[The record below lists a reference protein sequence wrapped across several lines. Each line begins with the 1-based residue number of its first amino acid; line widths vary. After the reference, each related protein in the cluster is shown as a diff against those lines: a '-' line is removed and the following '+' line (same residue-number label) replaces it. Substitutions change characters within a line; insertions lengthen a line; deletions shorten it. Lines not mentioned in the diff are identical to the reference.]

1 MNELKDI
8 LNKKLKDLET
18 IQKSC
23 EKKLRYAPK
32 GSIYAIENKNTY
44 QYYWQREDGTRQYI
58 NKSNKDIIP
67 KLVQKEYEKRVWT
80 IIQNNRNC
88 IENMLNK
95 YEFKETM
102 KAYEDISHKKK
113 MFITPYVL
121 SDKEYAVTWQ
131 QEQNELKEQNMSKVS
146 EKYILT
152 GGDNAIITEKGEVV
166 RSKSEKIIA
175 DKLYM
180 KEIPYVYEQPLYL
193 KGYGYVVPDFKILNV
208 RTKKEY
214 YLEHFGMMD
223 DYEYAKNAIKKI
235 ECFQKN
241 EIYPGE
247 KLLITLEASDSPL
260 NMIILEKMV
269 NKYLL

>member
-1 MNELKDI
+1 M
-8 LNKKLKDLET
+8 KLGYLQDSRFCK
-18 IQKSC
+18 C

-67 KLVQKEYEKRVWT
+67 KLVQKEY
-80 IIQNNRNC
+80 
-88 IENMLNK
+88 
-95 YEFKETM
+95 
-102 KAYEDISHKKK
+102 
-113 MFITPYVL
+113 
-121 SDKEYAVTWQ
+121 AVTWQ

-146 EKYILT
+146 KKYILI
-152 GGDNAIITEKGEVV
+152 GGDNAIITEKGEAV

>member
-1 MNELKDI
+1 M
-8 LNKKLKDLET
+8 KLGYLQDSRFCK
-18 IQKSC
+18 C

-67 KLVQKEYEKRVWT
+67 KLVQKEY
-80 IIQNNRNC
+80 
-88 IENMLNK
+88 
-95 YEFKETM
+95 
-102 KAYEDISHKKK
+102 
-113 MFITPYVL
+113 
-121 SDKEYAVTWQ
+121 AVTWQ

-146 EKYILT
+146 EKYILI
-152 GGDNAIITEKGEVV
+152 GGDNAIITEKGEAV
-166 RSKSEKIIA
+166 RSKFEKIIA

>member
-1 MNELKDI
+1 M
-8 LNKKLKDLET
+8 
-18 IQKSC
+18 
-23 EKKLRYAPK
+23 
-32 GSIYAIENKNTY
+32 
-44 QYYWQREDGTRQYI
+44 
-58 NKSNKDIIP
+58 
-67 KLVQKEYEKRVWT
+67 
-80 IIQNNRNC
+80 
-88 IENMLNK
+88 
-95 YEFKETM
+95 
-102 KAYEDISHKKK
+102 
-113 MFITPYVL
+113 
-121 SDKEYAVTWQ
+121 
-131 QEQNELKEQNMSKVS
+131 
-146 EKYILT
+146 
-152 GGDNAIITEKGEVV
+152 
-166 RSKSEKIIA
+166 
-175 DKLYM
+175 
-180 KEIPYVYEQPLYL
+180 YL

>member
-1 MNELKDI
+1 
-8 LNKKLKDLET
+8 
-18 IQKSC
+18 
-23 EKKLRYAPK
+23 
-32 GSIYAIENKNTY
+32 
-44 QYYWQREDGTRQYI
+44 
-58 NKSNKDIIP
+58 
-67 KLVQKEYEKRVWT
+67 
-80 IIQNNRNC
+80 
-88 IENMLNK
+88 
-95 YEFKETM
+95 
-102 KAYEDISHKKK
+102 
-113 MFITPYVL
+113 
-121 SDKEYAVTWQ
+121 
-131 QEQNELKEQNMSKVS
+131 
-146 EKYILT
+146 
-152 GGDNAIITEKGEVV
+152 
-166 RSKSEKIIA
+166 
-175 DKLYM
+175 
-180 KEIPYVYEQPLYL
+180 LYL

>member
-1 MNELKDI
+1 M
-8 LNKKLKDLET
+8 KLGYLQDSRFCK
-18 IQKSC
+18 C

-67 KLVQKEYEKRVWT
+67 KLVQKEY
-80 IIQNNRNC
+80 
-88 IENMLNK
+88 
-95 YEFKETM
+95 
-102 KAYEDISHKKK
+102 
-113 MFITPYVL
+113 
-121 SDKEYAVTWQ
+121 AVTWQ

-146 EKYILT
+146 EKYILI
-152 GGDNAIITEKGEVV
+152 GGDNAIITEKGEAV

-223 DYEYAKNAIKKI
+223 DYEYVKNAIKKI

>member
-1 MNELKDI
+1 M
-8 LNKKLKDLET
+8 KLGYLQDSRFCK
-18 IQKSC
+18 C

-67 KLVQKEYEKRVWT
+67 KLVQKEY
-80 IIQNNRNC
+80 
-88 IENMLNK
+88 
-95 YEFKETM
+95 
-102 KAYEDISHKKK
+102 
-113 MFITPYVL
+113 
-121 SDKEYAVTWQ
+121 AVTLQ

-146 EKYILT
+146 EKYILI
-152 GGDNAIITEKGEVV
+152 GGDNAIITEKGEAV

>member
-1 MNELKDI
+1 M
-8 LNKKLKDLET
+8 KLGYLQDFRFCK
-18 IQKSC
+18 C

-58 NKSNKDIIP
+58 NKSNKDIVP
-67 KLVQKEYEKRVWT
+67 KLVK
-80 IIQNNRNC
+80 
-88 IENMLNK
+88 
-95 YEFKETM
+95 
-102 KAYEDISHKKK
+102 
-113 MFITPYVL
+113 
-121 SDKEYAVTWQ
+121 KEYAVTWQ

-146 EKYILT
+146 EKYILI
-152 GGDNAIITEKGEVV
+152 GGDNAIITEKGEAV

-235 ECFQKN
+235 ECFQK
-241 EIYPGE
+241 
-247 KLLITLEASDSPL
+247 K
-260 NMIILEKMV
+260 
-269 NKYLL
+269 

>member
-1 MNELKDI
+1 M
-8 LNKKLKDLET
+8 KK
-18 IQKSC
+18 
-23 EKKLRYAPK
+23 
-32 GSIYAIENKNTY
+32 
-44 QYYWQREDGTRQYI
+44 
-58 NKSNKDIIP
+58 
-67 KLVQKEYEKRVWT
+67 
-80 IIQNNRNC
+80 
-88 IENMLNK
+88 
-95 YEFKETM
+95 
-102 KAYEDISHKKK
+102 
-113 MFITPYVL
+113 
-121 SDKEYAVTWQ
+121 
-131 QEQNELKEQNMSKVS
+131 
-146 EKYILT
+146 
-152 GGDNAIITEKGEVV
+152 
-166 RSKSEKIIA
+166 
-175 DKLYM
+175 
-180 KEIPYVYEQPLYL
+180 IPYVYEQPLYL

>member
-1 MNELKDI
+1 M
-8 LNKKLKDLET
+8 KLGYLQDSRFCK
-18 IQKSC
+18 C

-67 KLVQKEYEKRVWT
+67 KLVQKEY
-80 IIQNNRNC
+80 
-88 IENMLNK
+88 
-95 YEFKETM
+95 
-102 KAYEDISHKKK
+102 
-113 MFITPYVL
+113 
-121 SDKEYAVTWQ
+121 AVTWQ

-146 EKYILT
+146 EKYILI
-152 GGDNAIITEKGEVV
+152 GGDNAIITEKGEAV

>member
-1 MNELKDI
+1 M
-8 LNKKLKDLET
+8 KLGYLQDSRFCK
-18 IQKSC
+18 C

-67 KLVQKEYEKRVWT
+67 KLVQKEY
-80 IIQNNRNC
+80 
-88 IENMLNK
+88 
-95 YEFKETM
+95 
-102 KAYEDISHKKK
+102 
-113 MFITPYVL
+113 
-121 SDKEYAVTWQ
+121 AVTWQ

-146 EKYILT
+146 EKYILI
-152 GGDNAIITEKGEVV
+152 GGDNAIITEKGEAV

-193 KGYGYVVPDFKILNV
+193 KGYGYVVTDFKILNV

>member
-1 MNELKDI
+1 
-8 LNKKLKDLET
+8 
-18 IQKSC
+18 
-23 EKKLRYAPK
+23 
-32 GSIYAIENKNTY
+32 
-44 QYYWQREDGTRQYI
+44 
-58 NKSNKDIIP
+58 
-67 KLVQKEYEKRVWT
+67 
-80 IIQNNRNC
+80 
-88 IENMLNK
+88 MLNK

-146 EKYILT
+146 EKYILI
-152 GGDNAIITEKGEVV
+152 GGDNAIITEKGEAV

-180 KEIPYVYEQPLYL
+180 KKILYVYEQPLYL

>member
-1 MNELKDI
+1 
-8 LNKKLKDLET
+8 
-18 IQKSC
+18 
-23 EKKLRYAPK
+23 
-32 GSIYAIENKNTY
+32 
-44 QYYWQREDGTRQYI
+44 
-58 NKSNKDIIP
+58 
-67 KLVQKEYEKRVWT
+67 
-80 IIQNNRNC
+80 
-88 IENMLNK
+88 MLNK

-146 EKYILT
+146 EKYILI
-152 GGDNAIITEKGEVV
+152 GGDNAIITEKGGAV

-223 DYEYAKNAIKKI
+223 GNVYVSIGYVPQN
-235 ECFQKN
+235 
-241 EIYPGE
+241 IY
-247 KLLITLEASDSPL
+247 TH
-260 NMIILEKMV
+260 
-269 NKYLL
+269 

>member
-1 MNELKDI
+1 M
-8 LNKKLKDLET
+8 KLGYLQDSRFCK
-18 IQKSC
+18 C

-67 KLVQKEYEKRVWT
+67 KLVQKEY
-80 IIQNNRNC
+80 
-88 IENMLNK
+88 
-95 YEFKETM
+95 
-102 KAYEDISHKKK
+102 
-113 MFITPYVL
+113 
-121 SDKEYAVTWQ
+121 AVTWQ

-146 EKYILT
+146 EKYILI
-152 GGDNAIITEKGEVV
+152 GGDNAIITEKGEAV

-193 KGYGYVVPDFKILNV
+193 KGYGYVVLDFKILNV